1 MITVKNKVG
10 AFLSSVYSIENISGT
25 YLISSQSYNTPCFLM
40 AVAKLLANLSASAF
54 VPLKFSML
62 TNALAVVLLLLVTV
76 LLGFT
81 SLEG

>member
-1 MITVKNKVG
+1 
-10 AFLSSVYSIENISGT
+10 
-25 YLISSQSYNTPCFLM
+25 M
-40 AVAKLLANLSASAF
+40 AVAKLLVNLSASAF

-81 SLEG
+81 SLGRLTGLISKP